1 MKQFL
6 KSSLALLLALAMLAA
21 CAGAGQ
27 FSAPEADVSAGE
39 VSAAAS
45 ADDLEPSEAPDA
57 SGPESAASPEAAE
70 TLTPAAA
77 ETEESVPEANP
88 EENPDKNVPE
98 ANPAAETNE
107 SVPETAP
114 EEADESDSAE
124 ADASAPALS
133 AQATAPQ
140 MALTVVPRCGSSLPV
155 QGVVIDSDG
164 NAVQGGSYR
173 VTLYVELT
181 QFNTFWVK
189 PSEATPFVEVNRDGS
204 FSLKYDGGG
213 VSDRNAE
220 RLHILLLPADYTPT
234 LHGIQEARANALD
247 YVKVVRDENGGVT
260 VTPNRQAPT
269 PSKGKS
275 SGLKTSDKR
284 IAVNVGF
291 YTQGQPGDKLTE
303 QQVKALLT
311 QVKPFADIVRFYS
324 AGGEVSKAYK
334 IAHDMGLKVVGTAWL
349 SGSSANDRAELDKL
363 IDQCNKGYV
372 QVACVGSETLL
383 RKDLSA
389 EQLIEYLNYVRK
401 KLRNQSIPV
410 TTADSAGELI
420 NAPDVRGAC
429 DLLMPNIYP
438 YWEGV
443 AVKDAGAAFASAM
456 EQMSGCAAGKEILV
470 SETGWPT
477 DGETKQDAV
486 ASDANAAA
494 YFEAVR
500 QWSLDHKTVVL
511 WFDALDEP
519 WKQRDEGVAGAHW
532 GLLTKDGKLKSGYGK
547 TAFFKSVLSVGK
559 PKLQSA
565 QNARGGVKL
574 GWSKAKG
581 AVRYEL
587 CCKNGKA
594 WKVVAK
600 TKKTALLVKT
610 SNGKRALQSGRRYT
624 FAVRSVNAAGKKSM
638 SAAKSVVY
646 VTAPAWKA
654 AKNSQPGTLT
664 VTRKGAAG
672 LSGWQVQ
679 YSTDKRFPKGSGSV
693 SVAGAK
699 AVSVKVTG
707 LTRGKTY
714 HLRLRGY
721 KTVSGKKVYSGWSAV
736 KKVKIAK

>member
-21 CAGAGQ
+21 CAGAGEY
-27 FSAPEADVSAGE
+27 SAPEADVSGAGE
-39 VSAAAS
+39 VSAEASVSAPDEPEAPEESASDPEPAAS
-45 ADDLEPSEAPDA
+45 EP
-57 SGPESAASPEAAE
+57 AASPEAAE
-70 TLTPAAA
+70 PDG
-77 ETEESVPEANP
+77 SVPEANP
-88 EENPDKNVPE
+88 E
-98 ANPAAETNE
+98 AEPGE
-107 SVPETAP
+107 STPETDP
-114 EEADESDSAE
+114 EEAPE
-124 ADASAPALS
+124 ADASDPALR
-133 AQATAPQ
+133 AQATVPQ
-140 MALTVVPRCGSSLPV
+140 IALTLVPRYGSYLPV
-155 QGVVIDSDG
+155 QGVVSKPGGGKI
-164 NAVQGGSYR
+164 NAKNYR
-173 VTLYVELT
+173 VTLYLQLSE
-181 QFNTFWVK
+181 NGAYWVK
-189 PSEATPFVEVNRDGS
+189 PTYAKPYADVNSDGS
-204 FSLKYDGGG
+204 FSIQYVTGGE
-213 VSDRNAE
+213 DQNALL
-220 RLHILLLPADYTPT
+220 LHILLVPSSYTPGVDFNET
-234 LHGIQEARANALD
+234 KSHAVD
-247 YVKVVRDENGGVT
+247 YVKVVRDKDGGVT
-260 VTPNRQAPT
+260 VTPDRQAPT
-269 PSKGKS
+269 PSKGKP

-291 YTQGQPGDKLTE
+291 YTKGQPGDKLTKK
-303 QQVKALLT
+303 QVKALLK
-311 QVKPFADIVRFYS
+311 QVKPFANIVRFYS

-349 SGSSANDRAELDKL
+349 SGFSTNDRSELDAL

-383 RKDLSA
+383 RGDLSA
-389 EQLIEYLNYVRK
+389 EQLIESMNYVRK
-401 KLRNQSIPV
+401 KLKNKNIPV

-443 AVKDAGAAFASAM
+443 AVKDAGAAFTSAM

-559 PKLQSA
+559 PKIQSA

-587 CCKNGKA
+587 CCKNGKV

-638 SAAKSVVY
+638 SAAKSVAY
-646 VTAPAWKA
+646 VAAPAWKA

-679 YSTDKRFPKGSGSV
+679 YSTDKRFPKGSGIV
-693 SVAGAK
+693 SVAGSK
-699 AVSVKVTG
+699 AVSISVTG

-721 KTVSGKKVYSGWSAV
+721 KTVSGKMAYSGWSAV

>member
-21 CAGAGQ
+21 CAGAGEY
-27 FSAPEADVSAGE
+27 SAPEADVSEGE

-45 ADDLEPSEAPDA
+45 ADDWEQPEAPDA
-57 SGPESAASPEAAE
+57 SGPESAASLEAAE
-70 TLTPAAA
+70 AVTPAAA
-77 ETEESVPEANP
+77 ETDESVPEANP
-88 EENPDKNVPE
+88 EAEPDGSAPEVNPE
-98 ANPAAETNE
+98 AEPDGSA
-107 SVPETAP
+107 PETDP
-114 EEADESDSAE
+114 EEAPE
-124 ADASAPALS
+124 ADAPAPALR

-140 MALTVVPRCGSSLPV
+140 MALTVVPRYGSYLPV
-155 QGVVIDSDG
+155 QGVVSAPGGGKI
-164 NAVQGGSYR
+164 NAKNYR
-173 VTLYVELT
+173 VTLYLQLSE
-181 QFNTFWVK
+181 NGSYWVK
-189 PSEATPFVEVNRDGS
+189 PTYAKPYADVNSDGS
-204 FSLKYDGGG
+204 FSLQYVTGGE
-213 VSDRNAE
+213 DRNALL
-220 RLHILLLPADYTPT
+220 LHILLVPSSYTP
-234 LHGIQEARANALD
+234 GVDFNEAKSHAVD
-247 YVKVVRDENGGVT
+247 YVKVVRDKDGGVT
-260 VTPNRQAPT
+260 VTPDRQAPT

-303 QQVKALLT
+303 KQVKALLN
-311 QVKPFADIVRFYS
+311 QVKPFANIVRFYS

-349 SGSSANDRAELDKL
+349 SGSSASDRSELDAL

-383 RKDLSA
+383 RGDLSA
-389 EQLIEYLNYVRK
+389 EQLIEHLNYVRK
-401 KLRNQSIPV
+401 KLKNQSIPV

-477 DGETKQDAV
+477 DGESKQDAV

-532 GLLTKDGKLKSGYGK
+532 GVLTKDGKLKSGYGK

-565 QNARGGVKL
+565 QNAKGGVKL

-610 SNGKRALQSGRRYT
+610 SDGKRALQSGKRYT
-624 FAVRSVNAAGKKSM
+624 FAVRAVNAAGKKSM

-646 VTAPAWKA
+646 VAAPAWKA

-664 VTRKGAAG
+664 VTPKGTAG